1 MGGSSTLKAAG
12 LLLFML
18 GATNTVSGPDV
29 APAGIVALIEP
40 ALHELTTSCVPFR
53 SARLLPCEVPKPD
66 PEIETSY
73 PGSPVVGQMLLMTG
87 EADAAELR
95 ETLSKVAVLRGV
107 FAVLLTAGPMY
118 TFFGMGI
125 VGVLTI
131 SVQRIAACGTV
142 EGNRLPLRTNLFPA
156 GVGVLA

>member
-95 ETLSKVAVLRGV
+95 ETLSKVAVSRVVL
-107 FAVLLTAGPMY
+107 AVLLTASPMY
-118 TFFGMGI
+118 TFCAM
-125 VGVLTI
+125 VMVWLEPI
-131 SVQRIAACGTV
+131 SVQVMPSGEPYELNV
-142 EGNRLPLRTNLFPA
+142 LPLRTIFIQ
-156 GVGVLA
+156 